1 MEWWVEKIKTAGKG
15 KRCVEIR
22 ENDVGRG
29 SGKRLFGFGYVTAQS
44 TMPVCSRQFHR
55 FFMSHPHVS
64 PVVPPLLESPVLK
77 HFSWSP
83 LVNSAVQR
91 TVDVLGLSSSTAN
104 DTTLPGLL
112 AIHLRRGDY
121 SRHCARLAGWK
132 AGYMGFNLA
141 EGVKDRLDVKEAWK
155 DEKEAAAQRERRREE
170 GRALR
175 RKEIEQGNSEDEAL
189 ERRWW
194 YWAGKAGQRLTS
206 GEAGVTGHTSA
217 PNPQTK
223 QIVAKPPQ
231 THDAPSATAE
241 GTSGSSG
248 KVKIQKDLDFRK
260 AGGGFVVGTNTQQ
273 FVAMVET
280 DSKTAEEGNT
290 STKAT
295 EPPRRWMWWGGGS
308 KKGGKSVS
316 RKARSKK
323 PKGQSVEETATLR
336 PQFPFSGLDLDSIEQ
351 LERRSMESELPNLE
365 RRDAKEDAIK
375 HYYFKHCLPTI
386 EQVVERAREVRDDW
400 AKTASDHGHP
410 HTPLTRILLLS
421 NGWPSFLLELAAAL
435 RKEDWEVVDPDE
447 SIRKGMGKLNDV
459 DVAVDMALAQRAE
472 VFLGNGFSTLSGN
485 VILLRM
491 AAGEE
496 SEGNRLLRRG
506 V

>member
-1 MEWWVEKIKTAGKG
+1 
-15 KRCVEIR
+15 
-22 ENDVGRG
+22 
-29 SGKRLFGFGYVTAQS
+29 
-44 TMPVCSRQFHR
+44 
-55 FFMSHPHVS
+55 
-64 PVVPPLLESPVLK
+64 
-77 HFSWSP
+77 
-83 LVNSAVQR
+83 
-91 TVDVLGLSSSTAN
+91 
-104 DTTLPGLL
+104 
-112 AIHLRRGDY
+112 
-121 SRHCARLAGWK
+121 
-132 AGYMGFNLA
+132 MGFNLA

-155 DEKEAAAQRERRREE
+155 DEKEATAQRERRREE
-170 GRALR
+170 RRALR
-175 RKEIEQGNSEDEAL
+175 KEIKQGNSEGEAL

-194 YWAGKAGQRLTS
+194 YWAGKAGQRLTN
-206 GEAGVTGHTSA
+206 GEAGVTGHTA
-217 PNPQTK
+217 PANPQTK
-223 QIVAKPPQ
+223 QVVAKPPQ
-231 THDAPSATAE
+231 AHDAPSATVDD
-241 GTSGSSG
+241 TSGPSSGPSG
-248 KVKIQKDLDFRK
+248 KVKIQKDVDFRK
-260 AGGGFVVGTNTQQ
+260 ASGGIVVGANTQQ

-280 DSKTAEEGNT
+280 DSKTTEGGST
-290 STKAT
+290 SAKTT

-316 RKARSKK
+316 KKTRSKN
-323 PKGQSVEETATLR
+323 PKAQLEEDPAAMR
-336 PQFPFSGLDLDSIEQ
+336 PQFPFSGLHLDTEQ
-351 LERRSMESELPNLE
+351 LERRDMVSELLDLE

-435 RKEDWEVVDPDE
+435 RKEGWEVVNPDE

-506 V
+506 E